1 MLHRK
6 IVVDKG
12 RCEIV
17 CFSQI
22 RAFPALF
29 GIKSAHRQGCE
40 SPCRTVWMYSCSAA
54 LSTSGRA
61 VTHCPIDP
69 TRLQSE

>member
-29 GIKSAHRQGCE
+29 GIKSAHPHPH
-40 SPCRTVWMYSCSAA
+40 SPS
-54 LSTSGRA
+54 LSSPGATIVAPS
-61 VTHCPIDP
+61 
-69 TRLQSE
+69 L

>member
-29 GIKSAHRQGCE
+29 GIKSAH
-40 SPCRTVWMYSCSAA
+40 PCLDSSATTA
-54 LSTSGRA
+54 K
-61 VTHCPIDP
+61 
-69 TRLQSE
+69 

>member
-29 GIKSAHRQGCE
+29 GIKSAHPR
-40 SPCRTVWMYSCSAA
+40 R
-54 LSTSGRA
+54 
-61 VTHCPIDP
+61 
-69 TRLQSE
+69 